1 MSMPF
6 SIRHWHN
13 LQTHAGVDV
22 GNRGPLL
29 GRIHECPNPLDP
41 WMKSLRSS
49 NVKIQLPS
57 FPFGCYTNP
66 LP

>member
-1 MSMPF
+1 MPF

-29 GRIHECPNPLDP
+29 GRIHGLDHGVGHP
-41 WMKSLRSS
+41 ITFWSS
-49 NVKIQLPS
+49 P
-57 FPFGCYTNP
+57 
-66 LP
+66 